1 MKKNRYKKLLAA
13 VTMSAIVLS
22 AVPVYA
28 AAQNLESFEKNAS
41 LTLKRESSVSIG
53 DPNADGGV
61 AEIVSYSSQ
70 KGYAYVVNGQ
80 DAYWTSIKCRT
91 ESSHRIKA

>member
-41 LTLKRESSVSIG
+41 LTLKRESSVSICLL
-53 DPNADGGV
+53 
-61 AEIVSYSSQ
+61 Y
-70 KGYAYVVNGQ
+70 
-80 DAYWTSIKCRT
+80 TSPSPRDC
-91 ESSHRIKA
+91 S

>member
-28 AAQNLESFEKNAS
+28 AAQNLESFEK
-41 LTLKRESSVSIG
+41 TL
-53 DPNADGGV
+53 P
-61 AEIVSYSSQ
+61 
-70 KGYAYVVNGQ
+70 
-80 DAYWTSIKCRT
+80 
-91 ESSHRIKA
+91 